1 MYHIVLFDLDGTLTD
16 SGQGILHSV
25 SYALQKLG
33 ITYSDPSELRRF
45 IGPPLYE
52 SFASFYNLNSD
63 ETQLAVSLF
72 REYFKEKGMFENQ
85 LYPDIVSLLEELKV
99 AGIRLVIATSKPEKF
114 AKQIVEYFGIE
125 HYFEVIAGASLDN
138 SRTSKEDVISYAITQ
153 LNPHSSSIIMIGD
166 RKHDIQGAHANYL
179 PAIGILYGYGTRE
192 ELEEAG
198 ADFIIDS
205 VSNLKDFLLKK

>member
-1 MYHIVLFDLDGTLTD
+1 MSIKANVEEILEDIKKYSPYPEKVKLVAVTKYSSVEDIEKFLET
-16 SGQGILHSV
+16 GQNICGENKVQVI
-25 SYALQKLG
+25 KDK
-33 ITYSDPSELRRF
+33 I
-45 IGPPLYE
+45 
-52 SFASFYNLNSD
+52 
-63 ETQLAVSLF
+63 
-72 REYFKEKGMFENQ
+72 EYFKEKGMFENQ